1 LGVGSIIAGLGDGVT
16 REGNSSRDSRGSD
29 QSIERWGKNHSVALQ
44 IQALIGSL
52 DDTPSD
58 EVILSEL
65 RAMNA
70 VNGLP
75 FVEVFASVK

>member
-1 LGVGSIIAGLGDGVT
+1 MTHEEIP
-16 REGNSSRDSRGSD
+16 REVRAEA
-29 QSIERWGKNHSVALQ
+29 IKALERWSKNKSARLQ
-44 IQALIGSL
+44 IEALIGSL
-52 DDTPSD
+52 GDTLSA

-70 VNGLP
+70 ANRFP

>member
-1 LGVGSIIAGLGDGVT
+1 MKEIR
-16 REGNSSRDSRGSD
+16 REIRAEA
-29 QSIERWGKNHSVALQ
+29 IKVLERWGKNDSVALQ
-44 IQALIGSL
+44 VEALIGSL
-52 DDTPSD
+52 DDTLSD

-70 VNGLP
+70 ANGLP